1 MQTVLLKAL
10 TFARTPR
17 SLSLLSDIFDYIKET
32 FFTIEYG
39 NYEHIQVSDSEFA
52 SLQTVI
58 IGLAIGIII
67 AACSMTFTQRVI
79 GGFVRALISRE
90 CFDPKSALTLSELGY
105 EKNPSVRGALR
116 SNYVLKKYV
125 RTLTAEERA
134 GNFEVCEA
142 SEKISETT
150 ENVENSEN
158 SENAENTTNA
168 ENSESAE
175 QKPKKAGVILR
186 DAGKIDLSSSRFF
199 IDKDES
205 YAADVR
211 FDKKGTN
218 PVVLVIVIAVTI
230 ALTIAVFKV
239 LPDLLQ
245 MLDNL
250 LGSSDTS
257 NSGFISR
264 SR

>member
-1 MQTVLLKAL
+1 MQTVLFKAL
-10 TFARTPR
+10 TFAHVPR

-39 NYEHIQVSDSEFA
+39 DYEHIQVSDSEFA
-52 SLQTVI
+52 SLQVVI

-134 GNFEVCEA
+134 GNFEVREA

-168 ENSESAE
+168 ENSENAE

-186 DAGKIDLSSSRFF
+186 DAGKIDISSSRFF

-250 LGSSDTS
+250 LGSSDTT
-257 NSGFISR
+257 NSGFMSKPR
-264 SR
+264 

>member
-1 MQTVLLKAL
+1 MQTVLFKAL
-10 TFARTPR
+10 TFACTPR

-39 NYEHIQVSDSEFA
+39 DYEHIQVSDSEFA

-134 GNFEVCEA
+134 GNFEACET
-142 SEKISETT
+142 SET
-150 ENVENSEN
+150 VET
-158 SENAENTTNA
+158 AENA

-175 QKPKKAGVILR
+175 QKPKKAGILLR

-257 NSGFISR
+257 NSGFMSR
-264 SR
+264 

>member
-1 MQTVLLKAL
+1 MQTVLFKAL
-10 TFARTPR
+10 TFAHAPR

-39 NYEHIQVSDSEFA
+39 DYEHIQISSGQ
-52 SLQTVI
+52 LGPIQTVI

-79 GGFVRALISRE
+79 GEFVRELIRRE
-90 CFDPKSALTLSELGY
+90 CFDPKGALTLSELGY

-142 SEKISETT
+142 SEGISELA
-150 ENVENSEN
+150 ENVENAEN
-158 SENAENTTNA
+158 SENAENKANA
-168 ENSESAE
+168 ENSENAE
-175 QKPKKAGVILR
+175 QKPKKAGVLLR

-218 PVVLVIVIAVTI
+218 PVVLVIVIIVTI

-250 LGSSDTS
+250 LGSSDAS
-257 NSGFISR
+257 DNGIIIK
-264 SR
+264 